1 MQSRKGE
8 TWRASHQCDAAC
20 AGQLCDSHC
29 GSTTRGVY
37 HQPDGAPARTIS
49 PFAGA
54 LVAIDILLDNTFIV
68 ACASPSAIIDI
79 SAVYSSFSD
88 ARARAPD
95 RSE

>member
-1 MQSRKGE
+1 MMLLVLDSFVTHTAAALRVVFIINLTG
-8 TWRASHQCDAAC
+8 AS
-20 AGQLCDSHC
+20 
-29 GSTTRGVY
+29 T
-37 HQPDGAPARTIS
+37 RTIF

-88 ARARAPD
+88 ARARV
-95 RSE
+95 